1 MRRMISQKIHLWLCL
16 NMILLNVSFV
26 VGHDKTGSRTV
37 CTAAAAVILFFSL
50 SRYTLKTVE

>member
-1 MRRMISQKIHLWLCL
+1 MISQKIHLWLCL